1 MNQTTTQRSITCSGI
16 GLHSGNRVYL
26 ALRPAPANTGIVF
39 EIHTGDA
46 KNSIR
51 RVSPTPDAVMTTALA
66 TTLGANGAS
75 VSTVEHLLA
84 SVLGLGIDNLIVSV
98 EGGEIPILDGSAAT
112 FVTLFHEA
120 GIRQLPVSR
129 KVMRVSRP
137 VALRSG
143 DKFIRATPYAG
154 LRVDYTIEFPHP
166 SIGRQH
172 MVMEVTPSTFARVAN
187 ARTFGF
193 LKDVEYLH
201 SHGLARGGS
210 LDNVVVL
217 DDTGIVNPE
226 GLRFTDE
233 FVRHKVLD
241 FIGDMAM
248 LGLPLQGNFEI
259 RCSGHQLNNEFLRKL
274 EAERAL
280 QKIDLAHEEARARK
294 SLVALPDYDDG
305 LALA

>member
-1 MNQTTTQRSITCSGI
+1 MNQTTIQRDITCSGI

-26 ALRPAPANTGIVF
+26 ALRPAAANTGIVF
-39 EIHTGDA
+39 DIHTSDA
-46 KNSIR
+46 KNTIR
-51 RVSPTPDAVMTTALA
+51 RVSPTPGAVMTTALA
-66 TTLGANGAS
+66 TTLGANGVS

-84 SVLGLGIDNLIVSV
+84 SVLGLGIDNLIISV
-98 EGGEIPILDGSAAT
+98 EGGEIPIMDGSAAA
-112 FVTLFHEA
+112 FVELFQKA
-120 GIRQLPVSR
+120 GIRRLPVSR

-137 VALRSG
+137 VELRSG
-143 DKFIRATPYAG
+143 EKSIRAVPYAG
-154 LRVDYTIEFPHP
+154 LRVDYTIDFPHP

-172 MVMEVTPSTFARVAN
+172 MVMEVTPSTFARVAE

-210 LDNVVVL
+210 LENVVVL
-217 DDTGIVNPE
+217 DDSGVVNPE

-233 FVRHKVLD
+233 FVRHKILD

-248 LGLPLQGNFEI
+248 LGLPLQGSFEV
-259 RCSGHQLNNEFLRKL
+259 RCSGHQLNNELLRKL
-274 EAERAL
+274 ETERAL

-294 SLVALPDYDDG
+294 PRLVIPDYDSS